1 MPYKDTIVIK
11 DGNVEESDKDKL
23 TPTLTP
29 AAIVEVKPVG
39 DDGQPIV
46 GANVTLECQTPHR
59 IHSGVEQADGS
70 YTVPD
75 RLTALQAYE
84 ELQELVLGFRKHKIV

>member
-59 IHSGVEQADGS
+59 IHSGVEQEDGS
-70 YTVPD
+70 YKFKD
-75 RLTALQAYE
+75 AIRANGSDKC
-84 ELQELVLGFRKHKIV
+84 VLKVEKAG